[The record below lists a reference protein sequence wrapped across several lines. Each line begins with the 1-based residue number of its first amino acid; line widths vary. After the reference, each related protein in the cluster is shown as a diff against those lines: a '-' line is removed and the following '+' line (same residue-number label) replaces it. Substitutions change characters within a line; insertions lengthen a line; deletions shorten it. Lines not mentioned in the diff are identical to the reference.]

1 MTDDGISRVTVETDA
16 DSTEVSL
23 GRPSSLLDMP
33 GISSFDLSPDGQR
46 LAIHRLPVDAAREIR
61 IVQNWFSELE
71 RLVPTN

>member
-1 MTDDGISRVTVETDA
+1 MWLIAQQAEMGGAQVLAVH
-16 DSTEVSL
+16 VV
-23 GRPSSLLDMP
+23 
-33 GISSFDLSPDGQR
+33 DGQR